1 MSIVNG
7 CAYVANL
14 MIADFTPEDIC
25 ALLLARHGL
34 QINIDL
40 NQHYWNNHDHHH
52 HHHHTKNHDISTIIM
67 QRIMTCAGLHSSIS
81 KSRHWGSEPPSQTC
95 VMMRVV
101 FMGFVVFMVLMIF
114 MIFMVSMMI
123 VSPLSGHSCTRSPV
137 GVRSRKPTIHTLIF
151 ALWYWLFKHIS

>member
-1 MSIVNG
+1 
-7 CAYVANL
+7 
-14 MIADFTPEDIC
+14 MIIIIIITIQ
-25 ALLLARHGL
+25 R
-34 QINIDL
+34 IM
-40 NQHYWNNHDHHH
+40 
-52 HHHHTKNHDISTIIM
+52 ISTIIM

-137 GVRSRKPTIHTLIF
+137 GVRSRKPTIHTLIIMHCGIDCLSTYTLYINS
-151 ALWYWLFKHIS
+151 LWRRKKIKISCGDFNVLFENNKSRHTRSFSIESLHTFRPTW